1 MRPPV
6 ALLTIFRGRAKM
18 SDSVANSTPEVRRR
32 KSVASTYK
40 LWAAALGAIGG
51 LHPPLATRKI
61 SWDTH
66 SK

>member
-1 MRPPV
+1 
-6 ALLTIFRGRAKM
+6 M